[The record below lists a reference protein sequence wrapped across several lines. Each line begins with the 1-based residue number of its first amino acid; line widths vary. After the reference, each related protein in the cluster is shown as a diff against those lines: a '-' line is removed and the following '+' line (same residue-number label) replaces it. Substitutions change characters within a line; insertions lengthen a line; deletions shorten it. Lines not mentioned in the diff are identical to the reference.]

1 MENIIEVKNLKKHYY
16 LFNKDYKKILWLLS
30 NKGHYS
36 VKKVLNGIDFSVKKG
51 EIIGIIGKNGAGKST
66 LMSLIAGITFPSSGE
81 ISVKGSIGSLINLSA
96 GFSGKYTGREN
107 IYYKSN
113 IMGMDKKHVDGI
125 LQNIIEFVDI
135 GEYFDL
141 PLSSY
146 SSGMKA
152 RLGFALA
159 VFSEPDLLIID
170 EVFAVGDKDF
180 KQKSRKKTKQMFKS
194 GKSILFSSHSENLI
208 KQFCSR
214 VVYLRDGKIVF
225 DGNVNQGIKMYN
237 KDILK
242 LISSK

>member
-1 MENIIEVKNLKKHYY
+1 
-16 LFNKDYKKILWLLS
+16 
-30 NKGHYS
+30 
-36 VKKVLNGIDFSVKKG
+36 
-51 EIIGIIGKNGAGKST
+51 
-66 LMSLIAGITFPSSGE
+66 
-81 ISVKGSIGSLINLSA
+81 
-96 GFSGKYTGREN
+96 
-107 IYYKSN
+107 
-113 IMGMDKKHVDGI
+113 
-125 LQNIIEFVDI
+125 
-135 GEYFDL
+135 
-141 PLSSY
+141 
-146 SSGMKA
+146 MKA